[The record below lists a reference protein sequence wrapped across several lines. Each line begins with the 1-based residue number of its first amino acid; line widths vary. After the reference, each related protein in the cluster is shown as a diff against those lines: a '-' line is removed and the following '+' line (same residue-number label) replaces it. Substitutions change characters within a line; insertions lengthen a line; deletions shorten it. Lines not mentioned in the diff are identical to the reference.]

1 MSSRFARR
9 LASTPEITSASAKGS
24 RPGRFFHAPLP
35 TRGTV
40 ANVYCPGNA
49 ISLWVSML
57 LHWKYAWLIGW
68 ILRFQ
73 LYDKVSRFHSWKRCT
88 SLFFSDLLNTLDFF
102 PLIRVNWLNRRIVK
116 LWFLFI
122 VFCIVF
128 YMIYFLSFFL
138 HLIFLMLSKIIT
150 KWQIPFKFHFN
161 FISPFVI
168 VLSIVSLRILESR
181 FSRIIHLAVVQI
193 TIFCLN
199 CLFPAGN
206 RKNHHW
212 QQQQFQRNERE
223 RTKNV
228 ENFLHNFQ
236 PKLNFH
242 SLSNS
247 IHSISALKDKY
258 RIKNTRIPSQY
269 NFQLR
274 TSKSPSFRLLATIL
288 FTYSYRDRQINN
300 SKRENTREKREF
312 SFRRPIKIHHFENN
326 AFPQRIDT
334 WLSRYLLSLGAQVSK
349 RETSILN
356 LAAGGRRMES
366 LFLSLFETRLLL
378 HLSAP
383 VLDLCSTFHRSR
395 RRSSVTRL
403 LPPLLRPS
411 PYASVS

>member
-1 MSSRFARR
+1 MS
-9 LASTPEITSASAKGS
+9 
-24 RPGRFFHAPLP
+24 FHVAPLEICLTDWLNSTISIVRQSFAVP
-35 TRGTV
+35 FVETV
-40 ANVYCPGNA
+40 HLSLFLWFVEYIGFFPIDSSKLAESKNCKIVIFVYCFLYC
-49 ISLWVSML
+49 I
-57 LHWKYAWLIGW
+57 
-68 ILRFQ
+68 
-73 LYDKVSRFHSWKRCT
+73 LYD
-88 SLFFSDLLNTLDFF
+88 LFPFFFFTFDLLDVIKNHHEMTNSIQVPFQFYLT
-102 PLIRVNWLNRRIVK
+102 
-116 LWFLFI
+116 
-122 VFCIVF
+122 FC
-128 YMIYFLSFFL
+128 
-138 HLIFLMLSKIIT
+138 HC
-150 KWQIPFKFHFN
+150 PFHC
-161 FISPFVI
+161 VI
-168 VLSIVSLRILESR
+168 KNLR
-181 FSRIIHLAVVQI
+181 I
-193 TIFCLN
+193 TIFTYNSSSSSSNNDILSQ
-199 CLFPAGN
+199 LFPAGN
-206 RKNHHW
+206 RKNHHR

-236 PKLNFH
+236 SKLNFH

-288 FTYSYRDRQINN
+288 FTYSYRDWQINN

-334 WLSRYLLSLGAQVSK
+334 WLSRYLLSLGTQVSK